1 MKKNRSKAKKLLH
14 LLWILPLVLVLGIGV
29 LMYVVPAFET
39 VDRTAVEGSADWMA
53 DLDDGLSLG
62 EVVLPGTH
70 DSATKNVQLAFFS
83 KCQAL
88 TIGEQLEAGYRYL
101 DIRLGADGE
110 RLKLMHGFTNCTTSG
125 LPWAGA
131 LYLDDVLAQCYAFLA
146 AHPTETVVFAVK
158 QEHGSESVADFERLL
173 DTYVSERPDAWLLND
188 RIPTVGEARGKLVL
202 MRRYADE
209 ANLGARAGVPLLWDN
224 QNGHDDVSKHA
235 AAQDNGSYM
244 LTVQDR
250 YEYDAED
257 KWNAFSAGMTAGE
270 TGPDAVS
277 IHFLS
282 TKGTAAYGHPYG
294 FAKTL
299 NPRLMERTNLRG
311 WVIVDFA
318 SAELAR
324 VIYMQNGFVR

>member
-14 LLWILPLVLVLGIGV
+14 LLWIVPLLLVLGLGV

-39 VDRTAVEGSADWMA
+39 VDRTDVEGAADWMA
-53 DLDDGLSLG
+53 NLDDGLVLG

-101 DIRLGADGE
+101 DIRLGADGKP
-110 RLKLMHGFTNCTTSG
+110 LKLMHGFTNCTTSG
-125 LPWAGA
+125 WPWAGA
-131 LYLDDVLAQCYAFLA
+131 LYLDEVLTQCYDFLT

-158 QEHGSESVADFERLL
+158 QEHGSEPVADFERLL
-173 DTYVSERPDAWLLND
+173 DAYVSERPDAWLLTD
-188 RIPTVGEARGKLVL
+188 RIPTVGEARGRLVL
-202 MRRYADE
+202 MRRYADA
-209 ANLGARAGVPLLWDN
+209 ANLGVRAGIPLLWDN
-224 QNGHDDVSKHA
+224 QSGHDDVSKTA
-235 AAQDNGSYM
+235 DVYDNGAYT

-250 YEYDAED
+250 YEYDTED
-257 KWNAFSAGMTAGE
+257 KWNAFRTGMAAGE
-270 TGPDAVS
+270 TGADAVS

-299 NPRLMERTNLRG
+299 NARLLDSTNLRG

-318 SAELAR
+318 SAQLAQT
-324 VIYMQNGFVR
+324 IYMQNGFVR